1 MRYDGAMRAI
11 IAEIRLVRPA
21 LRGAGLRRMGRLVL
35 PGLAALLCGCVYRM
49 PILQGNYL
57 DPEVIAQV
65 KPGMTHSQVRY
76 LLGTPMVPDAFDDT
90 RWDYDYYFKTRR
102 LETPQRGHV
111 VVHFEKNL
119 VARVDSDVQSAPFA
133 PVSAR
138 GAHAPQPF

>member
-1 MRYDGAMRAI
+1 MMRYDDAMQAI
-11 IAEIRLVRPA
+11 IAEFPSARPA
-21 LRGAGLRRMGRLVL
+21 PRTFGLLRLAL
-35 PGLAALLCGCVYRM
+35 PGLAVLLCGCVYRM

-57 DPEVIAQV
+57 DPDVIAQV

-111 VVHFEKNL
+111 VVHFAKNL
-119 VARVDSDVQSAPFA
+119 VASVDSNVTIAPFA